1 LRLRLNQVLRLK
13 HGLLIGISL
22 LLFSVLALYSCQYI
36 RSANVSEA
44 LDINDT
50 LLRPPK
56 APTLTF
62 GIPSDSFD
70 IIKDHIRRN
79 AFLSDILEEYGVS
92 MEETEQV
99 VRNSKDVF
107 DVRKIRAGNN
117 YTAMTDRDSVA
128 RLRYFIYEHD
138 PLEYYIFSFND
149 SLNITPFHYRARSE
163 IFFASGT
170 IQTSLWDAMI
180 DGGMNPELAVDMSE
194 IFAWTV
200 DFFGLQKGDSFKVIY
215 EEKFVGDK
223 SVEIGKIY
231 GAEFIYSGVPIFA
244 IPLIQDGRLSYFN
257 ADGTS
262 LRKAFLKAPLR
273 YSRISSRYSSGR
285 MHPILR
291 IVRPHLGVDY
301 AAPVG
306 TPVYS
311 VGDGKVISVADEGQ
325 SGRMVKIRHNSVY
338 STAYLH
344 LSRYGKGI
352 VPGAFVKQGD
362 IVGYVGT
369 SGLSTGP
376 HLDFRFYKNGYP
388 VDPLKVEAPPVEPV
402 MEYNEAKFEKI
413 KSATIDLLN
422 TIN

>member
-1 LRLRLNQVLRLK
+1 MKFQKNHIQICNPGTGFLLVLL
-13 HGLLIGISL
+13 LLIVCLS
-22 LLFSVLALYSCQYI
+22 YSCQYTGN
-36 RSANVSEA
+36 ANVVQPPEA
-44 LDINDT
+44 NDT
-50 LLRPPK
+50 ATIPFKL
-56 APTLTF
+56 PTLTF
-62 GIPSDSFD
+62 GIPSDSFN
-70 IIKDHIRRN
+70 IVKDHVRRN
-79 AFLSDILEEYGVS
+79 AFLSDILEEYGVTRQEIEKVTS
-92 MEETEQV
+92 
-99 VRNSKDVF
+99 NSKDVF
-107 DVRKIRAGNN
+107 DVKKIRAGNN
-117 YTAMTDRDSVA
+117 YTVMTDNDSIA

-149 SLNITPFHYRARSE
+149 SLNITPFHYKARSE

-170 IQTSLWDAMI
+170 IETSLWDAMI
-180 DGGMNPELAVDMSE
+180 GNGMNPELAVDLSE

-200 DFFGLQKGDSFKVIY
+200 DFFGLQKGDRFKIIY

-231 GAEFIYSGVPIFA
+231 GAEFISSGIPILA
-244 IPLIQDGRLSYFN
+244 IPLIQDGEENFYD
-257 ADGTS
+257 ADGNS

-273 YSRISSRYSSGR
+273 FSRISSRYSSGR

-291 IVRPHLGVDY
+291 IVRPHFGVDY

-306 TPVYS
+306 TPVHS
-311 VGDGKVISVADEGQ
+311 VGDGKVTSVANEGQ
-325 SGRMVKIRHNSVY
+325 AGRMVRIRHNSVY

-352 VPGAFVKQGD
+352 VPGAVVKQGQ

-388 VDPLKVEAPPVEPV
+388 VDPLKVKAPPVEPV
-402 MEYNEAKFEKI
+402 HEDNMARFEKI
-413 KSATIDLLN
+413 KTVTLDLLGSFN
-422 TIN
+422 

>member
-1 LRLRLNQVLRLK
+1 MKFQKNHIQICNPGTGFLLVLL
-13 HGLLIGISL
+13 LLIVCLS
-22 LLFSVLALYSCQYI
+22 YSCQYTGN
-36 RSANVSEA
+36 ANVVQPPEA
-44 LDINDT
+44 NDT
-50 LLRPPK
+50 ATIPFKL
-56 APTLTF
+56 PTLTF
-62 GIPSDSFD
+62 GIPSDSFN
-70 IIKDHIRRN
+70 IVKDHVRRN
-79 AFLSDILEEYGVS
+79 AFLSDILEEYGVTRQEIEKVTS
-92 MEETEQV
+92 
-99 VRNSKDVF
+99 NSKDVF
-107 DVRKIRAGNN
+107 DVKKIRAGNN
-117 YTAMTDRDSVA
+117 YTVMTDNDSIA

-149 SLNITPFHYRARSE
+149 SLNITPFHYKARSE

-170 IQTSLWDAMI
+170 IETSLWDAMI
-180 DGGMNPELAVDMSE
+180 GNGMNPELAVDLSE

-200 DFFGLQKGDSFKVIY
+200 DFFGLQKGDRFKIIY

-231 GAEFIYSGVPIFA
+231 GAEFISSGIPILA
-244 IPLIQDGRLSYFN
+244 IPLIQDGEESFYD
-257 ADGTS
+257 ADGNS

-273 YSRISSRYSSGR
+273 FSRISSRYSSGR

-291 IVRPHLGVDY
+291 IVRPHFGVDY

-306 TPVYS
+306 TPVHS
-311 VGDGKVISVADEGQ
+311 VGDGKVTSVANEGQ
-325 SGRMVKIRHNSVY
+325 AGRMVRIRHNSVY

-352 VPGAFVKQGD
+352 VPGAVVKQGQ

-388 VDPLKVEAPPVEPV
+388 VDPLKVKAPPVEPV
-402 MEYNEAKFEKI
+402 HEDNMARFEKI
-413 KSATIDLLN
+413 KTVTLDLLGSFN
-422 TIN
+422 